1 MSGDKEMPNSPEK
14 EVSSDILPRE
24 SFRNLREQ
32 EAENIRQE
40 YVRRTGR
47 LPLLRPKE
55 SSDGTQPPEPEK

>member
-1 MSGDKEMPNSPEK
+1 MPDNNKASNSPE
-14 EVSSDILPRE
+14 EEISSDILPRE